1 MRDSNRVSRVYLEYQ
16 GDSIELPVGETVIG
30 RDVTC
35 TLRFNDPSVSRRHI
49 RFVRR
54 QDEVFVQDL
63 GSTNGTTLN
72 GRAVDGPILVEDG
85 DEILLGGRQIK
96 LRVGEDDESAEDTL
110 SLRGF
115 VVDKE
120 LDKLRAAT
128 TRIAVTVPP
137 PVAAQAQAI
146 DKIAHRR
153 HERAR
158 HVLQLVYVSD
168 ELEIEATTRDLSLSG
183 VFVCTQ
189 VLDPVGTRCELA
201 ILIDGGP
208 PLRLGAVVR
217 RVVEHDPL
225 GAEPVGMGV
234 EFTNVGA
241 SERLWLEKT
250 IQRLAGESAA

>member
-1 MRDSNRVSRVYLEYQ
+1 MRDCARVSRVYLEYQ

-35 TLRFNDPSVSRRHI
+35 TLRFNDPSVSRRHL

-54 QDEVFVQDL
+54 HDEVFVQDL

-85 DEILLGGRQIK
+85 DQIAIGSRALK

-115 VVDKE
+115 AVEKE
-120 LDKLRAAT
+120 HDKLRAAT
-128 TRIAVTVPP
+128 TRIALTVPP
-137 PVAAQAQAI
+137 PVASQAA

-158 HVLQLVYVSD
+158 HALQLVYVSD

-225 GAEPVGMGV
+225 GDETVGMGV
-234 EFTNVGA
+234 EFTNVGSA
-241 SERLWLEKT
+241 ERAWLENT
-250 IQRLAGESAA
+250 IEKLAGESAA